1 MLGMQPCTFKMAAT
15 AAGRVLTLCRQFQTG
30 LRFSSALYIQQ
41 SALSLAR
48 PTHCALRLTPSSFA
62 ETHVGIA
69 AQCRSLHTSQSRM
82 GLNEFFDLPEN
93 WGEPTVKS
101 GAPWTAKQ
109 LRTKSNEDLHKLWY
123 VLLKEKNMLL
133 TIEQEAK
140 RQRLS
145 MPSPERL
152 KKVER
157 SMIRLDTVV
166 KERED
171 AIRLLQTG
179 QERARPGAWRRNI
192 FGYTYWYKF
201 KEFAIPWYMNQR
213 YKRKQFFTPQFV
225 NPFIRLRLEKH
236 LREKIREKRAERSR
250 QRKLMGKISKQ
261 SAKA

>member
-1 MLGMQPCTFKMAAT
+1 MAAT

-30 LRFSSALYIQQ
+30 LRFSSTLPIQQ

-48 PTHCALRLTPSSFA
+48 PTSRLFGTPCSFLQNHA
-62 ETHVGIA
+62 DIA
-69 AQCRSLHTSQSRM
+69 IQYQSLHTSHCRM
-82 GLNEFFDLPEN
+82 GLDEFFDIPEN
-93 WGEPTVKS
+93 WGEQTVKS
-101 GAPWTAKQ
+101 GSPWSAKQ

-133 TIEQEAK
+133 TIEQESK
-140 RQRLS
+140 RQRVP

-152 KKVER
+152 KKVDR
-157 SMIRLDTVV
+157 SMTRLDTVV

-192 FGYTYWYKF
+192 FGKTIWHRF
-201 KEFAIPWYMNQR
+201 NEFPIPWYMNRR
-213 YKRKQFFTPQFV
+213 YKKKRFYTPLFV
-225 NPFIRLRLEKH
+225 NPFIRLRVEQYLCRKMRKEKAERKRLNKVLEK
-236 LREKIREKRAERSR
+236 IT
-250 QRKLMGKISKQ
+250 KQ

>member
-1 MLGMQPCTFKMAAT
+1 MAAT

-41 SALSLAR
+41 STISLAR
-48 PTHCALRLTPSSFA
+48 LTHCALRLTPSSFV

-69 AQCRSLHTSQSRM
+69 TQRRSLHTSQSRM

-192 FGYTYWYKF
+192 FGFTYWYKF

-213 YKRKQFFTPQFV
+213 YKRKRFFTPQFV